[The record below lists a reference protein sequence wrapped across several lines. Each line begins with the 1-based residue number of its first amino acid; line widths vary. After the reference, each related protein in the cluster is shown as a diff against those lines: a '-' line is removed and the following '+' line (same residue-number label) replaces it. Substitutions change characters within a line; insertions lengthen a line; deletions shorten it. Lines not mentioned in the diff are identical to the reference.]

1 MLDIIGP
8 INPPPAIAQPGGYGL
23 LSEFGLIKFFN
34 NIVRVMIVIG
44 GLYAFLNLIIAGYD
58 FLSASGDPKIFAKA
72 WAKIWQSMLGLLI
85 MLASFLLAAI
95 FGQLLFGDPTIILN
109 PKIYGP

>member
-1 MLDIIGP
+1 MLDIIGG
-8 INPPPAIAQPGGYGL
+8 ITPPPVFQLPGGYGSL
-23 LSEFGLIKFFN
+23 AAGGLIKFFN
-34 NIVRVMIVIG
+34 NIVRLMVVIG

-58 FLSASGDPKIFAKA
+58 FLSAGGDQKLFAKA
-72 WAKIWQSMLGLLI
+72 WAKIWQSMIGLLI

-95 FGQLLFGDPTIILN
+95 FGQLLFGNPTAILN